1 MEATSKNLTSY
12 LKKYFGFDQ
21 FKGQQHEIITSL
33 LNKED
38 VFVLMPTGGGK
49 SLCYQLPALM
59 SDGVAIIV
67 SPLIALMKNQV
78 DAIRGISENDGI
90 ANMKL
95 LIEVK
100 GLAQLSRLLARLE
113 QQPGIISARRLVQGS

>member
-1 MEATSKNLTSY
+1 MKKLLILSIFILLKCSVYGQLYLMDLNLNNYKTPVN
-12 LKKYFGFDQ
+12 
-21 FKGQQHEIITSL
+21 T
-33 LNKED
+33 
-38 VFVLMPTGGGK
+38 
-49 SLCYQLPALM
+49 
-59 SDGVAIIV
+59 
-67 SPLIALMKNQV
+67 
-78 DAIRGISENDGI
+78 ISESDGI